1 MAYIIQIT
9 IPGGMYLGPEKD
21 TLQAINADGITKHR
35 TEQRRW
41 ISKFHHIY

>member
-21 TLQAINADGITKHR
+21 TLQAISNSDKYECKETINELT
-35 TEQRRW
+35 QL
-41 ISKFHHIY
+41 INSK